1 MDIISG
7 GIFVRGLSRTLVT
20 GLLLAV
26 VVALPAFADEKQQ
39 SQPVKIDSVTV
50 TKDTVPDSAQAVP
63 QAVEQ
68 PLQPVNYDSFI
79 DENKNG
85 IDDKFE
91 QAEKKRVKVQPAQS
105 DAKPIKIE
113 EPKKKKKDG
122 G

>member
-1 MDIISG
+1 
-7 GIFVRGLSRTLVT
+7 VRGLSRTLVT

-26 VVALPAFADEKQQ
+26 IVSLPAVADEKQQ

-50 TKDTVPDSAQAVP
+50 TKDVAPDSAPALP

-68 PLQPVNYDSFI
+68 PEQPVNYDSFI

-85 IDDKFE
+85 IDDKYE
-91 QAEKKRVKVQPAQS
+91 QAEKKRVKVQPAQNE
-105 DAKPIKIE
+105 AKPIKTT